1 MLPAAAAAANVPRR
15 DTEADLSK
23 IQPYPNPIPNPIPI
37 PNPNPNPNQADLDAP
52 PPSPYNDTARE
63 LAITAEVRP
72 QHSP

>member
-15 DTEADLSK
+15 DTEAGLSK
-23 IQPYPNPIPNPIPI
+23 IRPYPNPISNLNPIPS
-37 PNPNPNPNQADLDAP
+37 PNPNPNQADLDAP

-63 LAITAEVRP
+63 LALAAEVRP